1 MRTFALL
8 AFLAAYASSAQL
20 ESDEGTI
27 DILAEEGDAIGDA
40 LEGITETIDEDLPGD
55 EEGEGLDGGDD
66 EAIEDG
72 ISNEDLAASID
83 GALAQADENGEAGE
97 KEVKPEDEPI
107 PDNYRPPPKQNIKR
121 KERRERPNIHDHP
134 LLKSMDLSF
143 VGGFNDGRAKKSG
156 PIGLLGEMGKA
167 QRQGQYGFTPAHV

>member
-40 LEGITETIDEDLPGD
+40 LEGITEDIDEDLPGD

-83 GALAQADENGEAGE
+83 GALAQADENGQ
-97 KEVKPEDEPI
+97 K
-107 PDNYRPPPKQNIKR
+107 
-121 KERRERPNIHDHP
+121 
-134 LLKSMDLSF
+134 
-143 VGGFNDGRAKKSG
+143 
-156 PIGLLGEMGKA
+156 
-167 QRQGQYGFTPAHV
+167 T